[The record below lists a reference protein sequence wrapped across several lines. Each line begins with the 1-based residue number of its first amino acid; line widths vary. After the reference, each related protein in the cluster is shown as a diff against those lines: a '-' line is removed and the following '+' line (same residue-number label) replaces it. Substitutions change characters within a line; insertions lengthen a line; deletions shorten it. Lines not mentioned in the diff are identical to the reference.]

1 MLSRKTIHKN
11 FQARFQIVDGGS
23 GFVMGNISE
32 ADQSQ
37 IPAYA
42 FVSDRHVFRV
52 NYPTALKSGM
62 VIKSP
67 AGDLYIVADN
77 GPSEQEIGILWQ
89 SFRLFAVTHKLP
101 WSRRTKV
108 NDPVTLQP
116 REGVKQSLGDI
127 YVTLETLDREE
138 EDRRIGASFEKYRII
153 AGRQLLHDDLVG
165 EHTVIRSDKSL
176 GVWIGTVR
184 A

>member
-1 MLSRKTIHKN
+1 MLSRKTIHKQ
-11 FQARFQIVDGGS
+11 FQSRFQVIDGGS

-42 FVSDRHVFRV
+42 FVSDRHVFRT
-52 NYPTALKSGM
+52 NYPTALRSGM

-89 SFRLFAVTHKLP
+89 SFRLFAVSHKLP
-101 WSRRTKV
+101 WMRRTTTL
-108 NDPVTLQP
+108 DPVTKLP
-116 REGVKQSLGDI
+116 RESGQQDLGDI

-138 EDRRIGASFEKYRII
+138 EDRKIGASFEKYRII
-153 AGRQLLHDDLVG
+153 SGKPIEHDDLIG
-165 EHTVIRSDKSL
+165 EHTVIRADRTL
-176 GVWIGTVR
+176 GVWIGVVR
-184 A
+184 